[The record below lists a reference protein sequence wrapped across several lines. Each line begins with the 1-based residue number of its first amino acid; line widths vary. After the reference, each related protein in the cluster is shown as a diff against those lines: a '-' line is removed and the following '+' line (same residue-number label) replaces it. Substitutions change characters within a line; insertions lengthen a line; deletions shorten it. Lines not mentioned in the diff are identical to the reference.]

1 MAHLLAIA
9 ASPAGPAHS
18 FMIGEALQAAATTL
32 GHTLVLQVR
41 SSLGETG
48 QYADDDLRR
57 AAAPVSYTHLTLPTK
72 RIV

>member
-32 GHTLVLQVR
+32 GHTLVLQ
-41 SSLGETG
+41 
-48 QYADDDLRR
+48 A
-57 AAAPVSYTHLTLPTK
+57 VSYTHLTLPT
-72 RIV
+72 IDSV

>member
-41 SSLGETG
+41 SSCL
-48 QYADDDLRR
+48 L
-57 AAAPVSYTHLTLPTK
+57 YTSPSP
-72 RIV
+72 RD